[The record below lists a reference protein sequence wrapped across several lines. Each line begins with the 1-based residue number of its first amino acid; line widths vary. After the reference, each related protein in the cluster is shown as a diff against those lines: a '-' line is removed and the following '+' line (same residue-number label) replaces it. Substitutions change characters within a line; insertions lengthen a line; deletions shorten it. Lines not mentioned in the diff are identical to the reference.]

1 MEKIHRPGLLIE
13 TFWKKINKPGLL
25 IETFQQQQKRPG
37 RLIETFQK
45 NDKSGLLIETGCS
58 FVTRHKIEMDL
69 VV

>member
-1 MEKIHRPGLLIE
+1 MFNRNRTFICETTSKRDGTGRLMRLFGKINRPGLLIE

-45 NDKSGLLIETGCS
+45 K
-58 FVTRHKIEMDL
+58 
-69 VV
+69 

>member
-1 MEKIHRPGLLIE
+1 M
-13 TFWKKINKPGLL
+13 KKINRPVLL

-45 NDKSGLLIETGCS
+45 IKNKPGRLIETGRS
-58 FVTRHKIEMDL
+58 FVTGHKIGMDL